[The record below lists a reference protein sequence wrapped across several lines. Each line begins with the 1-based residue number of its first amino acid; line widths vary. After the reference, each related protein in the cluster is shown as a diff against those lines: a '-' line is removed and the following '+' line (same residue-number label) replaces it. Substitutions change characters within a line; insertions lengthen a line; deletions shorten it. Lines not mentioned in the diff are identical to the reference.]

1 MPSSTSGHGSSD
13 AGGRITALWI
23 GVLAG
28 PVAWSALLETNY
40 ILSYVACEQRQT
52 WMLHLAA
59 AVALSLV
66 TAAAAFAW
74 RAAPPG
80 LSYER
85 EGEVSTDPADTAITR
100 ARFMALGGLALC
112 AWFALVIIAM
122 EIPVLVLKPCTP

>member
-1 MPSSTSGHGSSD
+1 MPSSTLRHGWFD
-13 AGGRITALWI
+13 IGGRITALWI

-40 ILSYVACEQRQT
+40 ILSYVACEHRHT
-52 WMLHLAA
+52 WMLHVAV
-59 AVALSLV
+59 AVALSIV
-66 TAAAAFAW
+66 AGGAAFAW

-85 EGEVSTDPADTAITR
+85 EREASTDPANTATIR
-100 ARFMALGGLALC
+100 ARFMAIAGLALC
-112 AWFALVIIAM
+112 AWFAVVIIAM